1 MGNLETSSIRTD
13 GAEETLCYRQTF
25 RADGALRHLAQALL
39 CGPKPTINAFEVTL
53 ERLGSAIKMGLYE
66 PGERLPSER
75 EIANLMGISRATV
88 REAIRLLTEQGVL
101 YSKRGRRGGTF
112 VANTL
117 PPESVM
123 NLRQRLQ
130 SMGVSLEEI
139 LDHRLVVETGV
150 AELAAQRAEAE
161 QIQELQFLVNEMAN
175 TQDYGTYRKLDI
187 KFHLLVA
194 RTTQTNRLPAL
205 VAEVHAE
212 FSDLLMA
219 APYSLSQCLHSTAQH
234 RAIVEA
240 IRNRDP
246 VAARSLMQEHIL
258 ATNSFLMGLL

>member
-1 MGNLETSSIRTD
+1 MGNLETSSIRPD
-13 GAEETLCYRQTF
+13 DAERECCYRQTF
-25 RADGALRHLAQALL
+25 RAEGVLRNPAQALL
-39 CGPKPTINAFEVTL
+39 CGSKPTINAFEVTL
-53 ERLGSAIKMGLYE
+53 ERLGAAIKMGLYE

-75 EIANLMGISRATV
+75 EIANLMGVSRATV

-101 YSKRGRRGGTF
+101 YSKRGRQGGTF

-117 PPESVM
+117 PPESIT

-130 SMGVSLEEI
+130 SMGASLEEI

-161 QIQELQFLVNEMAN
+161 QIQELQLLVNEMTN
-175 TQDYGTYRKLDI
+175 TQDYRTYRKLDI
-187 KFHLLVA
+187 KFHLLLA

-212 FSDLLMA
+212 FSDWLMA
-219 APYSLSQCLHSTAQH
+219 APYGLSPCLHSTDQH
-234 RAIVEA
+234 RAILEA
-240 IRNRDP
+240 IRNRDT

-258 ATNSFLMGLL
+258 ATNRFLIGLP